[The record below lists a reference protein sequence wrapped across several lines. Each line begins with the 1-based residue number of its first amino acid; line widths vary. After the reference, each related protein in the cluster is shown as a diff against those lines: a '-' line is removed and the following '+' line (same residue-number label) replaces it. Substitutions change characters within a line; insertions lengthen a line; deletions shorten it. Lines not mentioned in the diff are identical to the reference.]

1 MIEYVVYDT
10 KEHVVVKTCPTQL
23 QARQEALMCNEWGW
37 LPGEPKRFLVFEYNR
52 GGA

>member
-10 KEHVVVKTCPTQL
+10 KEHVVVEEYPDKT
-23 QARQEALMCNEWGW
+23 QASQASSRRNECA
-37 LPGEPKRFLVFEYNR
+37 GEPKRFLVFEYNR